1 MVRFTVTISLAKNV
15 YEEIVEL
22 ADRMRMSK
30 GQVLEMAA
38 EEFVQNHKGRKPVE
52 SSETEYEDLSEI
64 ENEAVETRSHSVGS
78 KLLVS

>member
-1 MVRFTVTISLAKNV
+1 MVRFTVTISLEKNI
-15 YEEIVEL
+15 YEEIAEL

-38 EEFVQNHKGRKPVE
+38 GEFVQNHKGKKSIE
-52 SSETEYEDLSEI
+52 SPEAEY
-64 ENEAVETRSHSVGS
+64 EAVEMRSHSAGS